1 MTSTPITMSSKL
13 PELWPGLSTE
23 WRTLDKPDSSTAST
37 KAPSRYCSTNP
48 VTRSRYCLRSP
59 QGFATEN
66 GFTQNPA
73 EAIQMVDNE
82 SAVRRIIRSGRL
94 DLLPCLVT
102 FQFDGEHW
110 RPITTT

>member
-1 MTSTPITMSSKL
+1 MTLITTSRLL
-13 PELWPGLSTE
+13 PEPWPGLSTE
-23 WRTLDKPDSSTAST
+23 WQTLDKQDSSTANT

-59 QGFATEN
+59 NGYATEN

-73 EAIQMVDNE
+73 EAIQMVDHEAAAWRVMN
-82 SAVRRIIRSGRL
+82 SGRH

-102 FQFDGEHW
+102 FQFDGDHW
-110 RPITTT
+110 KPIAA